1 MTTCHLSYRFSRA
14 HSCPGIGAPILSRGD
29 VRATRRVLIVDE
41 DLGAAE
47 GLAAGLRSRAPAWH
61 VATADS
67 GVAALARLVAQPA
80 DLVLASLRLSGMG
93 GAALLATIASEYPD
107 IVRFARPT
115 AEPVDAQ
122 LRAATCAHQFV
133 RASADV
139 SAVTAQMARAFSLR
153 DALDSP
159 ELRAIVGRVAAVPTL
174 PALYTAIMTEL
185 QRPYASMRRIGELVA
200 DDPAMAAKM
209 LQMVNSPFFG
219 LQMRVTDPVRAVQ
232 LLGLD
237 TVRALVLSTHMLET
251 FRKPTRGVIDMDRL
265 WRHAASVS
273 AIAGGLAE
281 EDGAPVDV
289 AQEARTAGLL
299 HDIGKLL
306 LVATL
311 PVVSARIGT
320 RSRLER
326 RPSFEIEQEELGV
339 THAELGG
346 YLLGL
351 WGLPETIVEVTAWHH
366 RAPAHLDPCAAL
378 SYVVAANI
386 LDQTAR
392 PRAARPVPESVSAR
406 LHSVLEPLGRSD
418 RAASWLEWT
427 RHTARAAA

>member
-1 MTTCHLSYRFSRA
+1 M
-14 HSCPGIGAPILSRGD
+14 PIWSRGR
-29 VRATRRVLIVDE
+29 VHTVRRVLIVDE
-41 DLGAAE
+41 DLVSAE
-47 GLAAGLRSRAPAWH
+47 RLAAGLISRAPSWQ

-67 GVAALARLVAQPA
+67 GVAALARLMAQPA
-80 DLVLASLRLSGMG
+80 DLVLTSLRLSGMG

-115 AEPVDAQ
+115 AEPVDLQ

-133 RASADV
+133 RTSADV
-139 SAVTAQMARAFSLR
+139 SAVAEQMTRAFSLR

-174 PALYTAIMTEL
+174 PALYTALMTEL
-185 QRPYASMRRIGELVA
+185 QRPYTSTRRIGELVA

-219 LQMRVTDPVRAVQ
+219 LQMRVADPVHAVQ

-237 TVRALVLSTHMLET
+237 TVRALVLSTHVLET
-251 FRKPTRGVIDMDRL
+251 FRKPTRGVIDVDRL

-281 EDGAPVDV
+281 EDGVPADV
-289 AQEARTAGLL
+289 VQDARTAGLL

-311 PVVSARIGT
+311 PVVSARIGN
-320 RSRLER
+320 RSRLEH
-326 RPSFEIEQEELGV
+326 RPTFEIEHEELGV
-339 THAELGG
+339 THAELGA

-351 WGLPETIVEVTAWHH
+351 WGLPETIVEVAAWHH
-366 RAPAHLDPCAAL
+366 RPPSHLDSSAVL
-378 SYVVAANI
+378 SFVVAANI
-386 LDQTAR
+386 LDET
-392 PRAARPVPESVSAR
+392 
-406 LHSVLEPLGRSD
+406 
-418 RAASWLEWT
+418 
-427 RHTARAAA
+427 AAA